1 MASHQT
7 IKLKRS
13 AVAGNVATAAKV
25 DLGELAINTADGKIF
40 FKRGDDSIQTVLTT
54 NALVTG
60 SLDLSGTLAISG
72 STSLG
77 IDSADRHDIT
87 GSMYTAGSIYAQGSG
102 RIYEA
107 GTSVIDHAT
116 AMAIVFGG

>member
-25 DLGELAINTADGKIF
+25 DLGELAMNTADGKIF
-40 FKRGDDSIQTVLTT
+40 FKKGDDSIQTVLTT

-60 SLDLSGTLAISG
+60 SLDLSGAC
-72 STSLG
+72 
-77 IDSADRHDIT
+77 AVT
-87 GSMYTAGSIYAQGSG
+87 GSLNVNTG
-102 RIYEA
+102 RIYEE

>member
-1 MASHQT
+1 MASSQT

-13 AVAGNVATAAKV
+13 AVAGTVPTTAKIA
-25 DLGELAINTADGKIF
+25 LGELAMNTADGKIYF
-40 FKRGDDSIQTVLTT
+40 ERGDDSIQTILTT

-60 SLDLSGTLAISG
+60 SLNVNT
-72 STSLG
+72 
-77 IDSADRHDIT
+77 
-87 GSMYTAGSIYAQGSG
+87 G
-102 RIYEA
+102 RIYEE

>member
-1 MASHQT
+1 MASSQT

-13 AVAGNVATAAKV
+13 AVAGTVPTTAKIA
-25 DLGELAINTADGKIF
+25 LGELAMNTADGKIYF
-40 FKRGDDSIQTVLTT
+40 ERGDDSIQTILTT

-60 SLDLSGTLAISG
+60 SLDLSGAC
-72 STSLG
+72 
-77 IDSADRHDIT
+77 AVT
-87 GSMYTAGSIYAQGSG
+87 GSLNVNTG
-102 RIYEA
+102 RIYEE